1 MNASGWIQL
10 IVFII
15 GLGLIT
21 KPMGLYLIHVFDP
34 EVEGGMGI
42 LEKCLGWF
50 EHLCYRIGGIDPKVQ
65 QNWRQYC
72 VALLVFGA
80 VATMFS
86 YGCYRL
92 QDVLPLKQNI
102 ANLTNTVDKDPDTV
116 VGVTL
121 DANNKVTAGGKISPV
136 IAFIQAISFATNT
149 DWQSYEP
156 EVTFTYFSQTVPT
169 LIHFFFS
176 SIVGIAVACALV
188 RGVVR
193 KQTNLLGN
201 FWVDLTRGTLY
212 LFLPIC
218 IVFALLDVWQGI
230 PMNFRPY
237 TTANVLDQ
245 SGAASTT
252 QPSTQTILQGPM
264 AAYCAPK
271 VLGLNGPGFTGA
283 DCAHPFENPTGLS
296 EFLQLML
303 FFSVISG
310 LTYYYGRMIK
320 NTLHGWNIW
329 LVMLLMLLST
339 LLITWYSESTP
350 NPRLADLG
358 ISQTNT
364 NMEGKEVR
372 IGIYNSA
379 AWSNDVTD
387 TAEGANNCAHDS
399 LTPLAGFMLMFNM
412 HMDEVIFGGIGS
424 GLFGILVFIFCAVF
438 LAGLMI
444 GRTPEYL
451 GKKIEAFDVK
461 CSLLYLLVMAFG
473 SLGFTAWAVVTNW
486 GTSST
491 GNGGPHG
498 FSEIFYAYSSGCAN
512 NGTAFGG
519 YTCTPTVTKTL
530 PNGTSATVYGFTDS
544 NGNQVTGATAKMF
557 NITQGYCM
565 LFGRYFEIVPILAL
579 AGALARKKPSP
590 VNIGS
595 FPVVGP
601 TFVLLI
607 IGVIVIVGALTF
619 LPGLA
624 MGPLLEHFIMTG
636 SKILY

>member
-10 IVFII
+10 VIFVV
-15 GLGLIT
+15 GLFLIT
-21 KPMGLYLIHVFDP
+21 KPMGLYLLRVLDP
-34 EVEGGMGI
+34 EQEGGMGI
-42 LEKCLGWF
+42 LEKILGPI
-50 EHLCYRIGGIDPKVQ
+50 ERLIYKVSGIDPRKQ
-65 QNWRQYC
+65 QNWKQYC
-72 VALLVFGA
+72 LAVLIFGA
-80 VATMFS
+80 VATVFS
-86 YGCYRL
+86 YACYRM
-92 QDVLPLKQNI
+92 QDIMPLKQNI
-102 ANLTNTVDKDPDTV
+102 ANLSNTVGSDPNVIT
-116 VGVTL
+116 GPTL
-121 DANNKVTAGGKISPV
+121 DASGKLIAGGKISPI
-136 IAFIQAISFATNT
+136 IAFIQAVSFSTNT

-156 EVTFTYFSQTVPT
+156 EQTFTYFSQTVPT

-176 SIVGIAVACALV
+176 SIVGIAVAAALV

-193 KQTNLLGN
+193 RQSNVIGN
-201 FWVDLTRGTLY
+201 FWVDLTRCTLY

-218 IVFALLDVWQGI
+218 LVFATLDVWQGI

-237 TTANVLDQ
+237 SPAKVVDQ
-245 SGAASTT
+245 SSASGGT
-252 QPSTQTILQGPM
+252 PVTQTVLQGPM

-310 LTYYYGRMIK
+310 LTYYYGRMVK
-320 NTLHGWNIW
+320 NTWHGWNIW
-329 LVMLLMLLST
+329 LVMFCMLMST
-339 LLITWYSESTP
+339 LLITWYAESRP

-358 ISQTNT
+358 VSTKDT
-364 NMEGKEVR
+364 NMEGKDVR

-379 AWSNDVTD
+379 AWANDVTD

-399 LTPLAGFMLMFNM
+399 MTPIAGFMLLFNM

-424 GLFGILVFIFCAVF
+424 GLFGILVFIFCSVF

-451 GKKIEAFDVK
+451 GKKVEALDVK
-461 CSLLYLLVMAFG
+461 YALLYLLVMSFG
-473 SLGFTAWAVVTNW
+473 SLGFTAWACITGW
-486 GTSST
+486 GALNT
-491 GNGGPHG
+491 GNSGPHG
-498 FSEIFYAYSSGCAN
+498 FSEIFYAYSSGTAN

-519 YTCTPTVTKTL
+519 YGYTPTITKTL
-530 PNGTSATVYGFTDS
+530 PDGTSQTVYGYHDAS
-544 NGNQVTGATAKMF
+544 GNNVEGVTAKMF
-557 NITQGYCM
+557 NITQTFCM

-579 AGALARKKPSP
+579 AGALAKKKTAPI
-590 VNIGS
+590 NIGS

-601 TFVLLI
+601 TFVLLV
-607 IGVIVIVGALTF
+607 IGVVVIVGALTF

-636 SKILY
+636 SKVLY